1 MRKYSFNAHRVHH
14 SVQLMVILSV
24 LTVFLFPNVAG
35 GVYISLLMEPCT
47 TVTSPPV
54 ILEEGNCSGT
64 STIYTNSTSAKVST
78 VAPAPIPSYYPTQYS
93 VLSGDWWDS
102 NYSYRKKISIT
113 NNNMTVPIPAK
124 FTINFTIDTQQMVT
138 DGKLQADGDDFRI
151 VWWNSSSSSWLELD
165 RLNTTSFNTAS
176 TTIKSRTQTSL
187 AEGSSDD
194 NYYIYYG
201 HSGATNP
208 PANGSNVY
216 FLEDL
221 FNRAANSTVGFGWTE
236 QETGN
241 ADARIAS
248 NTLVSTNVLDL
259 YGANTGMDCIAQ
271 QSISGLDDTDR
282 YVWEFGFAWDRDS
295 AEDHYEVYMQLGNS
309 SITQSSPW
317 TGVGVFLSWTG
328 TGTDTTI
335 ANGASAHEMLR
346 VFDDDQTPTEVEVV
360 SGGADFKLA
369 VHRSNGNFELYRDGT
384 LKDTYNFYQT
394 LSTYDT
400 IRFVSD
406 SIESSNIVKRGIDY
420 TRVYL
425 AMDPNPSVSL
435 DQKESYYHVLGTV
448 PGSVETKD
456 SDYLIIKSAGSA
468 TTTLSYNPSDYIL
481 GGSTILQ
488 SGSVSNLT
496 LNDDVRM
503 IFGSYH
509 SDNTTSQPIANMNF
523 TSDATGWVY
532 GEANDVNNYASGAW
546 SSTGGNGGTG
556 CYDLMVDDTDGNIAF
571 DVEQWVN
578 YTFTIDSVPLK
589 AIMYA
594 SYRYTSDDD
603 ATGTPKIKLVRPD
616 GSVVDVW
623 AGSTV
628 TLETGSDTG
637 HTYVSV
643 DATSNFTSTG
653 TYQLSLYTHTDS
665 LKAADK
671 ATVHNYWDDAGLTL
685 TESIYAA
692 EVEFTGSSNTYTWT
706 ELNLTVDS
714 SWTND
719 SVDVTIQV
727 YDSTAGQYPTTGEGY
742 LAYTSGTANTD
753 ETKTL
758 TIKTHHF
765 RNATGNW
772 KIKVKGTKTIDTPFD
787 FRADWIE
794 YKPTH
799 YSEYTVSTEFILS
812 GMTEN
817 TPTQL
822 NFTAVTQA
830 NTTGVNVTIQV
841 WNYSSSAYVTSG
853 EGYSTYMS
861 SGSNETTDLSI
872 NTNPELYTSGG
883 NSKIKITGTLTT
895 SSTYQQE
902 TNQIKL
908 VYKYDTA
915 SSYDYVLAVTEK
927 NTLDWK
933 VNLTVYDSLNIARL
947 SGTTISFYDGTSSDQ
962 IVVNGGSITQSE
974 GPAYNLN
981 SSSTIKIK
989 MSNLDATSSGTSYLH
1004 VHLKTLVPD
1013 TSTYAL
1019 YTITFEIT

>member
-1 MRKYSFNAHRVHH
+1 
-14 SVQLMVILSV
+14 MVTLSV

-35 GVYISLLMEPCT
+35 SVYISLLMEPYT

-54 ILEEGNCSGT
+54 SLEEGNCSGT
-64 STIYTNSTSAKVST
+64 STIYTNSTSAKVSV
-78 VAPAPIPSYYPTQYS
+78 VAPAPTPSYYPTRHNL
-93 VLSGDWWDS
+93 LSGDWWNS
-102 NYSYRKKISIT
+102 NYFYRKKISIA
-113 NNNMTVPIPAK
+113 NNNVTVSIPAK
-124 FTINFTIDTQQMVT
+124 FTIDFTIDTQQMVT

-165 RLNTTSFNTAS
+165 RLNTTNFNTVS
-176 TTIKSRTQTSL
+176 TTIKFRTQTSI
-187 AEGSSDD
+187 AGGSSDD

-201 HSGATNP
+201 YSGATNQLS
-208 PANGSNVY
+208 NGSNVY
-216 FLEDL
+216 FFEDL
-221 FNRAANSTVGFGWTE
+221 FNRATSSTVGFGWTE
-236 QETGN
+236 YEISS

-259 YGANTGMDCIAQ
+259 YGANTGMDCIALHLM
-271 QSISGLDDTDR
+271 SGIADTDR
-282 YVWEFGFAWDRDS
+282 CVWEFGFAWDRDS

-309 SITQSSPW
+309 SMTQSSPW

-328 TGTDTTI
+328 IGTTTTI

-346 VFDDDQTPTEVEVV
+346 VFDDDQNPTEVEVV
-360 SGGADFKLA
+360 SGGADIKLDIDY
-369 VHRSNGNFELYRDGT
+369 SIGNFELYRDGT

-400 IRFVSD
+400 LRFVSD
-406 SIESSNIVKRGIDY
+406 SMEPSNIVKRGIDY

-425 AMDPNPSVSL
+425 AVDPNPSVSL
-435 DQKESYYHVLGTV
+435 DQEESYYHVSGTV
-448 PGSVETKD
+448 PGSVETID

-468 TTTLSYNPSDYIL
+468 TTTLSYNPADYIL

-496 LNDDVRM
+496 LNDGVRM

-509 SDNTTSQPIANMNF
+509 SDNTTSQSIANMNF

-532 GEANDVNNYASGAW
+532 GEANDVNNFASGAW
-546 SSTGGNGGTG
+546 ASTGGNSDPG
-556 CYDLMVDDTDGNIAF
+556 CYDLMVDDTFATESF

-578 YTFTIDSVPLK
+578 CTFTVDAVPLK
-589 AIMYA
+589 AIIYA
-594 SYRYTSDDD
+594 SYRYTSNDD

-623 AGSTV
+623 IGSTV
-628 TLETGSDTG
+628 TLAVGSDTG

-653 TYQLSLYTHTDS
+653 TYQLSMYTHTDS

-671 ATVHNYWDDAGLTL
+671 ATVHNYWDDPGITL
-685 TESIYAA
+685 TESIYTA

-714 SWTND
+714 SWTIDAAN
-719 SVDVTIQV
+719 VTIQA
-727 YDSTAGQYPTTGEGY
+727 YDSTAGQYPTAGEGY

-753 ETKTL
+753 ETKIL

-772 KIKVKGTKTIDTPFD
+772 KIKVKGTKTTDTPFD

-794 YKPTH
+794 YKPAH
-799 YSEYTVSTEFILS
+799 YSEYTVSTEFVLS

-822 NFTAVTQA
+822 NFTSVSQI

-853 EGYSTYMS
+853 EGYSTYIS

-872 NTNPELYTSGG
+872 NTNPQIYTSGG
-883 NSKIKITGTLTT
+883 NSKIKITGALTT
-895 SSTYQQE
+895 NSTYQQE

-908 VYKYDTA
+908 VYKYDA
-915 SSYDYVLAVTEK
+915 SSSYDYVLAVTEQDAF
-927 NTLDWK
+927 DWK
-933 VNLTVYDSLNIARL
+933 VNLTVYDSSNIARL
-947 SGTTISFYDGTSSDQ
+947 SGITISFYDGTSSDQ
-962 IVVNGGSITQSE
+962 IVISGGSITQSE

-989 MSNLDATSSGTSYLH
+989 MNNIDATSSSTSYLH
-1004 VHLKTLVPD
+1004 VYLKILVPD